1 MKNKN
6 KNSKRER
13 QDGIFIELF
22 RELTSSMLFAVA
34 WNILM
39 FIPKMIIRL
48 LKDIW

>member
-6 KNSKRER
+6 NKRER
-13 QDGIFIELF
+13 QDGIFIELL
-22 RELTSSMLFAVA
+22 RELIQSILFAVA

-48 LKDIW
+48 IKNFW